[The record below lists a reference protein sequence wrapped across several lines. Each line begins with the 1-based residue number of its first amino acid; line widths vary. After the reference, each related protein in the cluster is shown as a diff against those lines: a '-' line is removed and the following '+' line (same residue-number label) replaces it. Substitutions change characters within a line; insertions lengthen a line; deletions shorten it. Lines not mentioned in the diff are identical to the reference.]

1 MAPMSLKLVLR
12 GPGVHNACHTTLS
25 LQPCS
30 NGDLFLPK
38 RATTDF
44 NHSRITSNHHQHKK
58 CEMVFH
64 LARSDYHNVGTS
76 IKGITGIQTCKVQS
90 VICRF
95 KNQTLSCTD
104 LLLFLILLNFSP
116 QINYIFTTDKE
127 AC

>member
-58 CEMVFH
+58 CAMVFH
-64 LARSDYHNVGTS
+64 LAWSDYHNVGTS

-104 LLLFLILLNFSP
+104 HLLFLILLNFFP

>member
-44 NHSRITSNHHQHKK
+44 SHSRITSNHHQHKK
-58 CEMVFH
+58 CAMLFR
-64 LARSDYHNVGTS
+64 LAWSDYHNVGTS

-104 LLLFLILLNFSP
+104 LLLFLILLNFFP
-116 QINYIFTTDKE
+116 QINYIFTRDKE
-127 AC
+127 GC